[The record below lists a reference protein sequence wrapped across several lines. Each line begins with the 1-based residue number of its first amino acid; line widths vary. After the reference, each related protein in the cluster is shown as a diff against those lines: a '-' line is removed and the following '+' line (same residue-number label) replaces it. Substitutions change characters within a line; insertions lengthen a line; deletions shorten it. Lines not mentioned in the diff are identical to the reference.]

1 VKARNRHK
9 LNILYVSYPLLPV
22 TGESGGGAEQMLW
35 LLEREMRRRGHRTTV
50 ACCTGS
56 RLSGE
61 LAITSPGAVG
71 NDGFEHCNAEH
82 IASVCEL
89 IRTRQKRSE
98 AFDLVHD
105 ESGSFWTCAG
115 SVGMPVLA
123 TLHLPRDSYP
133 PQSWQHPAPNVSL
146 NCVSWAQAR
155 TFEGVAGIAAVIPNG
170 IDLARYRFH
179 RKKEDYILW
188 LGRLCHEKGAHVALD
203 VAHQAGMKLVIAGTV
218 YPFSYHHQYCQ
229 REIAPRMERANGK
242 AIFIESPRL
251 RRKIELLQQA
261 HAVLIPSL
269 ADETSSL
276 VAMEAMACGTPVIAL
291 RRGALPEVVAD
302 GVTGFVVD
310 STENLMDAVY
320 RAGEIHPQDCRA
332 RAEKCF
338 QGARMCEQYE
348 QLYKTVLIGKLRHV
362 A

>member
-1 VKARNRHK
+1 VKAPNSQE

-22 TGESGGGAEQMLW
+22 TGGSGGGAEQMLW
-35 LLEREMRRRGHRTTV
+35 LLEREMRRRSHKTTV
-50 ACCTGS
+50 AACDGS
-56 RLSGE
+56 RVSGD

-71 NDGFEHCNAEH
+71 NDGFEQCSAEH
-82 IASVCEL
+82 IANVCAL
-89 IRTRQKRSE
+89 ITARQERGK

-105 ESGSFWTCAG
+105 ESGSFWMHAG
-115 SVGMPVLA
+115 EISTPVLA
-123 TLHLPRDSYP
+123 TLHLPRDFYP
-133 PQSWQHPAPNVSL
+133 SQAWWQVAPNVHL

-170 IDLARYRFH
+170 IDLERYRFH
-179 RKKEDYILW
+179 KKKGDYILW

-218 YPFSYHHQYCQ
+218 YPFSYHHQYCR
-229 REIAPRMERANGK
+229 REIAPRMQRANGK

-310 STENLMDAVY
+310 STENLIDAVY
-320 RAGEIHPQDCRA
+320 RVGEIHPQDCRA
-332 RAEKCF
+332 RAENCF

-348 QLYKTVLIGKLRHV
+348 QLYKKVLIGKLRHV

>member
-1 VKARNRHK
+1 VKVPNSQK

-35 LLEREMRRRGHRTTV
+35 LLEREMRRRRHRTTV
-50 ACCTGS
+50 ACCAGS
-56 RLSGE
+56 RICGE
-61 LAITSPGAVG
+61 LAITSPGALG
-71 NDGFEHCNAEH
+71 TDGFEQCNTEH
-82 IASVCEL
+82 IANVCAL
-89 IRTRQKRSE
+89 IRARQKRGE

-115 SVGMPVLA
+115 SVGTPVLA
-123 TLHLPRDSYP
+123 TLHLPRDFYP
-133 PQSWQHPAPNVSL
+133 PRSWQHVAPNVSL

-155 TFEGVAGIAAVIPNG
+155 TFEGLAGIAAVIPNG
-170 IDLARYRFH
+170 IDLERYRFH
-179 RKKEDYILW
+179 MKKGDYILW

-203 VAHQAGMKLVIAGTV
+203 VAQQAGMKLVIAGTV
-218 YPFSYHHQYCQ
+218 YPFSYHRQYCQ
-229 REIAPRMERANGK
+229 REIAPRMQRANGK

-251 RRKIELLQQA
+251 HRKIELLQQA

-302 GVTGFVVD
+302 GVTGFVVE
-310 STENLMDAVY
+310 STEDLIAAVD
-320 RAGEIHPQDCRA
+320 RVRGIHPQDCRA
-332 RAEKCF
+332 RAEKYF

-348 QLYKTVLIGKLRHV
+348 QLYNKVLIGKLRHV